1 MNNRKRAN
9 KITLGL
15 LGISIGIVM
24 IIMTFPVHS
33 IALIL
38 GIIAIF
44 ALYGISKAIRNGIE
58 EYLDEQDKVNKW
70 KQENNIK

>member
-9 KITLGL
+9 GITLGL
-15 LGISIGIVM
+15 LGVLIGIIM
-24 IIMTFPVHS
+24 IIATFPVHS

-44 ALYGISKAIRNGIE
+44 ALYGLSKAVRNGIE
-58 EYLDEQDKVNKW
+58 EHLDEQDRLNKW
-70 KQENNIK
+70 KQERNIK